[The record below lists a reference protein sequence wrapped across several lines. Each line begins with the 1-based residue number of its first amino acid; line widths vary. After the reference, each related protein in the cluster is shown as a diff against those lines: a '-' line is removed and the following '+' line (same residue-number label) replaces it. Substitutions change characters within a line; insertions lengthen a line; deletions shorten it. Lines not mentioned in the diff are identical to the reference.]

1 MHLSYILEHAIHC
14 LSLTVYPL
22 APVHVEPAPRR
33 REAMGK
39 SRGRRRIGVKF
50 CPGHGDGVVDVQI
63 VGGTCITSAAT
74 VHVELPVRRSEAVA
88 VSRCR
93 RDASCWCREIR
104 PDLRDWIKR
113 VKVIEKARVE
123 LAVHEIQFVIAPM
136 HVEHAV
142 CRAEAVEHSGRR
154 GDAMDLLGEVRPGR
168 GDEVVDVK
176 AAEGART

>member
-1 MHLSYILEHAIHC
+1 MHLSYVTEHAIQC
-14 LSLTVYPL
+14 LGLTIYPL

-88 VSRCR
+88 VSRRR
-93 RDASCWCREIR
+93 RDASGWCSEVR
-104 PDLRDWIKR
+104 PDLRGWIKG
-113 VKVIEKARVE
+113 VKVIEE
-123 LAVHEIQFVIAPM
+123 DIFVIA
-136 HVEHAV
+136 VI
-142 CRAEAVEHSGRR
+142 
-154 GDAMDLLGEVRPGR
+154 
-168 GDEVVDVK
+168 
-176 AAEGART
+176 